1 MPCRHNTGTM
11 TATTT
16 MAMATA
22 GPGTTK
28 FRHSPH
34 RTACRPRLLSVPT
47 IMQLVPPLVVLF
59 TAFTPTPLGQILTQS
74 VTNFSEPF
82 TTPEMYQQAVLGI
95 PVEMSSRSTIGLTFN
110 DVLKQRRVG
119 NNMEQ
124 CPCVV
129 LPGSHKCVNY
139 DGRYQS
145 ALIEEAMITFVD
157 SSMDPR
163 IFDQRMG
170 GQQIS
175 AHTLECRTEECRQ
188 CVGMLTFRLRQIGFL
203 QGQPNFPFPV
213 PTPYQLRPGAC
224 PRIRISRTIP
234 KYYPPPS
241 VRPSFNDVIAAGAPL
256 RAAMEMQPKSP
267 FGFKTRQV
275 VQQSRQSSSQP
286 QISLFLRDGRG
297 ERDAVTAAGVAP
309 MPPQPAPPLAY
320 SAQRYVPASTA
331 PWRSR
336 PARAGEQQQQQT
348 ETRQHGAAAT
358 ARMLRQ
364 TLSRRPG
371 AQPIIGKRFVINCVE
386 RGDSENEH
394 TDFLNLCTT
403 CWTWRQLPEDY
414 FPRLINEL
422 VCQEN
427 DFCLSG
433 WGVCNQRYRN
443 FDVLQR
449 VTVNGQDEWRP
460 TTISAASCCDCKV
473 KAGSQAHSLV
483 VGGKS

>member
-1 MPCRHNTGTM
+1 MPCRHFALRPFPLILLPFFALTP
-11 TATTT
+11 
-16 MAMATA
+16 AM
-22 GPGTTK
+22 
-28 FRHSPH
+28 
-34 RTACRPRLLSVPT
+34 
-47 IMQLVPPLVVLF
+47 
-59 TAFTPTPLGQILTQS
+59 GQILTQS

-82 TTPEMYQQAVLGI
+82 TTPELYQHTVLGI
-95 PVEMSSRSTIGLTFN
+95 SEVSTRSASFGFNFN

-145 ALIEEAMITFVD
+145 ALLEEAMITFVD

-175 AHTLECRTEECRQ
+175 AQTLECRTEECRQ
-188 CVGMLTFRLRQIGFL
+188 CVGMLTLRLRQIGLL
-203 QGQPNFPFPV
+203 QGQPNLPFSV
-213 PTPYQLRPGAC
+213 PAPYQLRPGAC
-224 PRIRISRTIP
+224 PRIRMSRTIP
-234 KYYPPPS
+234 KFYPPPT
-241 VRPSFNDVIAAGAPL
+241 VRHSFADVISAGAPF
-256 RAAMEMQPKSP
+256 RAVLEQQPKSP
-267 FGFKTRQV
+267 FGLKTRQL
-275 VQQSRQSSSQP
+275 VQLSRQTNNQP
-286 QISLFLRDGRG
+286 QISLFIREGRG
-297 ERDAVTAAGVAP
+297 ERASVSPT
-309 MPPQPAPPLAY
+309 PAPPVY
-320 SAQRYVPASTA
+320 SPQQQRKMAGKWPLTRE
-331 PWRSR
+331 P
-336 PARAGEQQQQQT
+336 RAGRT
-348 ETRQHGAAAT
+348 
-358 ARMLRQ
+358 LRQ
-364 TLSRRPG
+364 TISTRPG
-371 AQPIIGKRFVINCVE
+371 AQPILGQRFVINCVE
-386 RGDSENEH
+386 RGDPENEH

-433 WGVCNQRYRN
+433 WGVCSQRYRN

-449 VTVNGQDEWRP
+449 VSVNGQDEWRP

-473 KAGSQAHSLV
+473 KAGSQAHNLV